1 MPLDECDLKWGTPGW
16 PHFPGLDDPD
26 EPLRDPFDYGEGARA
41 RTQEV
46 LRLNEALREREALRR
61 RAEADRA
68 LALKLLALRK
78 RERKEEALAAGR
90 REAHRERDARRA
102 AAQARARACPNS
114 RRDTPNR
121 AFRHIARPPWR
132 TTRPRRGSTCAA
144 RSIRKARRA

>member
-61 RAEADRA
+61 RAEADA
-68 LALKLLALRK
+68 P
-78 RERKEEALAAGR
+78 G
-90 REAHRERDARRA
+90 
-102 AAQARARACPNS
+102 P
-114 RRDTPNR
+114 
-121 AFRHIARPPWR
+121 
-132 TTRPRRGSTCAA
+132 
-144 RSIRKARRA
+144 